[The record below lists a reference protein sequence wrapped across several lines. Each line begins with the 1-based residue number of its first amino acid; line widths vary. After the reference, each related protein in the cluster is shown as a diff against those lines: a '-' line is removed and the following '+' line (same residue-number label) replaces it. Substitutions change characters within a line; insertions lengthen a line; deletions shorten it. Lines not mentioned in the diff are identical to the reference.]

1 MAENEKGKMASLYAA
16 HKMATPDD
24 DDHTEIVT
32 SVGIDIGTTT
42 TQCVISKLTVKNTAP
57 GTLVPRMEITDK
69 EVVYRSDIHF
79 TPITGENLV
88 DAEKVFRLIEG
99 EFTKAK
105 ISPADIDTG
114 AVIIT
119 GETAKKENARII
131 SGEMAGYA
139 GDFVVATAG
148 GKLESVIAGRGSG
161 ASDFSRTHHRTI
173 ANIDIG
179 GGTANV
185 GVYKSGRAI
194 DSCCIN
200 VGGRLLKID
209 PETSRVVHITEPMT
223 HVLKDLG
230 LNLEVGQKVDPLTV
244 EIICRRMAE
253 VVLGSMKQKELKN
266 LEDALMMTNP
276 LRLDYEIDSVMV
288 SGGVADHA
296 YTTSPCDS
304 MAEIAKY
311 GDIGPMLGRQTRQVF
326 KEAGWE
332 MIRPAETIRA
342 TVIGAGAQTVDV
354 SGSTIVVSDDR
365 LPMKNIPVI
374 LPFGE
379 TIPETQEE
387 ISEAIKRSLDNLYE
401 TQDVEAIAVGLKGN
415 DYLPYKLIQTLARGI
430 LDGLTNVMNAGH
442 PVIVVMEHDSGKVL
456 GQSLRAMNPAAQVI
470 CVDQIEVNEGDY
482 IDIGKSIASGT
493 VVPVV
498 IKTLVF
504 ETKQL

>member
-1 MAENEKGKMASLYAA
+1 MADSPKISSLYAA
-16 HKMATPDD
+16 HVNTQEEGDA
-24 DDHTEIVT
+24 EEVVT

-42 TQCVISKLTVKNTAP
+42 TQCVISRLTVKNTAP

-88 DAEKVFRLIEG
+88 DTEKVFRLIDG
-99 EFTKAK
+99 EFTKAGV
-105 ISPADIDTG
+105 SPSEIDTG

-119 GETAKKENARII
+119 GETAKKENARLI

-161 ASDFSRTHHRTI
+161 ASDYSRRHFKTV

-179 GGTANV
+179 GGTANI
-185 GVYKSGRAI
+185 GIYKSGKAI

-200 VGGRLLKID
+200 VGGRLL
-209 PETSRVVHITEPMT
+209 RVDAGEGHIVQVTEPMA
-223 HVLKDLG
+223 HVLEDLG
-230 LNLEVGQKVDPLTV
+230 LPLNVGDVVDPLTI

-253 VVLGSMKQKELKN
+253 VVLNSLKSSTLTG
-266 LEDALMMTNP
+266 LEDALMMTDA
-276 LRLDYEIDSVMV
+276 LRLDYEVECVMI

-304 MAEIAKY
+304 LDEIARY
-311 GDIGPMLGRQTRQVF
+311 GDVGPMLGRQVRQVF
-326 KEAGWE
+326 KGNGMEL
-332 MIRPAETIRA
+332 IRPTETIRA
-342 TVIGAGAQTVDV
+342 TVIGAGSQTVDV
-354 SGSTIVVSDDR
+354 SGSTIVVTDER
-365 LPMKNIPVI
+365 LPMKNVPVVI
-374 LPFGE
+374 PFGE
-379 TIPETQEE
+379 AIPE
-387 ISEAIKRSLDNLYE
+387 SSDAVAEAIRQSISSLYE
-401 TQDVEAIAVGLKGN
+401 SDDLEPLAVGIQGN
-415 DYLPYKLIQTLARGI
+415 DYLSYKLIQTLAKGI
-430 LDGLTNVMNAGH
+430 LAGLEPLIRVGF

-456 GQSLRAMNPAAQVI
+456 GQSLRVLNPAVQVI

-482 IDIGKSIASGT
+482 IDIGRSIAGGT

-504 ETKQL
+504 ETRQA

>member
-1 MAENEKGKMASLYAA
+1 MSESPKVASLYAA
-16 HKMATPDD
+16 HLAAPETSSSQ
-24 DDHTEIVT
+24 EEVVT

-88 DAEKVFRLIEG
+88 DAEKVLGLIEK
-99 EFTKAK
+99 EFAKAG
-105 ISPADIDTG
+105 IAPTDIDTG

-119 GETAKKENARII
+119 GETAKKENARVI
-131 SGEMAGYA
+131 SAEMAGYA

-161 ASDFSRTHHRTI
+161 ASDFSRKHHRTI

-179 GGTANV
+179 GGTANI

-200 VGGRLLKID
+200 VGGRLLRVD
-209 PETSRVVHITEPMT
+209 PETSCVTHITEPMT

-230 LNLEVGQKVDPLTV
+230 LSIKVGQKLEPLTI

-253 VVLGSMKQKELKN
+253 VCMNSMKQSTLSG
-266 LEDALMMTNP
+266 LEAALMMTHP
-276 LRLDYEIDSVMV
+276 LRLDYEIDCVMV

-304 MAEIAKY
+304 MAEIARY

-326 KEAGWE
+326 KDAGWE
-332 MIRPAETIRA
+332 MIRPTETIRA

-354 SGSTIVVSDDR
+354 SGSTIVVSDER

-379 TIPETQEE
+379 TLPETHSE
-387 ISEAIKRSLDNLYE
+387 ISEAIQRSLENLYE
-401 TQDVEAIAVGLKGN
+401 TQDVEAIAVGLKGD
-415 DYLPYKLIQTLARGI
+415 DYLPYKKIQVMAKGI
-430 LDGLTNVMNAGH
+430 LDGLSHVMNAGH